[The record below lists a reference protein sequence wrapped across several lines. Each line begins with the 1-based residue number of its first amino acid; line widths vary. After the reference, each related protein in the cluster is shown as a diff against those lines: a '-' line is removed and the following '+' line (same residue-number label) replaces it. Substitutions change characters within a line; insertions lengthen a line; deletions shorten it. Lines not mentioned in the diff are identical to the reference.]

1 MNNRYIVAIVGNPNC
16 GKTTLFN
23 GLTGAQQQVG
33 NWPGVTVEKRSGFYQ
48 HNGQSIEVVDLPGT
62 YSLDS
67 INTQQS
73 IDERVACDYIL
84 SKQADLVINILDAS
98 NLERNLY
105 LTSQLSD
112 MGVPVVVVLNM
123 MDVAAKNG
131 VDIDLDALSRMLG
144 CPVYPLTAHKQKEVS
159 AFQGVI
165 HQYLQS
171 PPAELPARPLGGQ
184 LEFMIDAV
192 TDALFKYHAATSS
205 PRWQALQ
212 LLDPDIDGGAA
223 PDEVRVVIA
232 EQLAQLSDDEE
243 FDILLASRRY
253 DSIGTVMAEVICVAG
268 SVSHQLTE
276 SIDRVVLNRMFGLP
290 IFLAVMYCM
299 FMFTINFGSSFIDF
313 FDITAGTIF
322 VEGAGHLLN
331 SINAPDWLTMIVAQG
346 IGGGIQTVATF
357 IPVIGCLFLFLSVLE
372 DSGYMARAAFVI
384 DRLMRFLGLPGKAF
398 VPMLVGFGC
407 NVPAIMAARTLD
419 NEKDRLL
426 TISMAP
432 FMSCGARLPVYVLF
446 AAAFFP
452 ATGQNVVFT
461 LYLVGVFAAIFT
473 GLVLKGSLLPG
484 KSAPFVMELPN
495 YHLPSPKQVLLRTWD
510 RLKSFIGGAG
520 KIIVSVVLVLNLL
533 NSIGSDGSFGHE
545 DTQSSMLSKIGQTIT
560 PVFAPMGMSEDNW
573 PAAVGIFTGILAKE
587 AVVGT
592 LDAMYSSIAAVQVEE
607 SEEEDTSFD
616 LWGGLYAAWQT
627 IPANLLGLTES
638 LDDPLGIKVGELS
651 NTSAVAEEQGVD
663 MGTFVVMRQLFPSD
677 AAVVAYLLLILLYT
691 PCVAVLGA
699 IAREVNL
706 RWTIFVAAWTFLLGY
721 AVATIYYQASLF
733 TVSPVSASLWCT
745 GMIAM
750 LVVVVLYMRRIGMNT
765 IEAIKSLISVT
776 Q

>member
-67 INTQQS
+67 INAQQS

-144 CPVYPLTAHKQKEVS
+144 CPVYPLTAYKQKEVN

-232 EQLAQLSDDEE
+232 EQLAQLSDDDE

-322 VEGAGHLLN
+322 VEGAGYLLN

-560 PVFAPMGMSEDNW
+560 PVFAPMGMSKDNW

-651 NTSAVAEEQGVD
+651 NTSAVAKEQGVD